1 MRHPSIRRALMSLL
15 LVGTLPIAA
24 QAAAPKDTSI
34 SSEISADLADARD
47 EVRVELAKARRELET
62 GNLEVGGSLSFG
74 KSGKR
79 NHDKERALPKAEI
92 TPRGDFLI
100 DGNAVAITGQQ
111 RQELLLYRR
120 QVIDIAK
127 AGIDIGERSAQV
139 ALEAVDRGMFSL
151 LFGAMTGSLERRIEK
166 TVRQTVEPGV
176 RQTCRSLPVLRDS
189 QQRLSASLPQFRPYA
204 TLEVDDAEDCEN
216 EVRREFAAR

>member
-1 MRHPSIRRALMSLL
+1 MRHPSIRRALMSFL
-15 LVGTLPIAA
+15 LVAALPLAA
-24 QAAAPKDTSI
+24 QAAAPKHTTI
-34 SSEISADLADARD
+34 ESEISADLAEARD

-62 GNLEVGGSLSFG
+62 GNLDVGDGLRFG
-74 KSGKR
+74 TSGKR
-79 NHDKERALPKAEI
+79 HDEKERTLPKAEI

-100 DGNAVAITGQQ
+100 EGKAVAIDGQQ
-111 RQELLLYRR
+111 RQELLRYRG

-151 LFGAMTGSLERRIEK
+151 LVGAMTGSLERRIEK

-176 RQTCRSLPVLRDS
+176 RQICRSLPALRDS
-189 QQRLSASLPQFRPYA
+189 QQRLSATLPAFRPYA
-204 TLEVDDAEDCEN
+204 TLEADDADNCEKD
-216 EVRREFAAR
+216 VRREFAAR